1 MPFGDCCTL
10 VRVITLVFALG
21 MQGGFAQTKAAR
33 LAIDAS
39 KTTNPISAG
48 LYGQFAEVMFG
59 GVDGS
64 LWDELI
70 RNRNFEQA
78 PNEIGLSRY
87 WEREPDDR
95 NHDPSV
101 QFHWADSISYPEGRG
116 GHSMRIIINRN
127 QWNATQRRGVSQDRI
142 PIQKGVA
149 YVGYLWLKSDSFDG
163 FVTVALEKD
172 RTDGATYAATKLHPK
187 GVGWAKYPF
196 SLTSDES
203 DPLAKFS
210 ILLHGTGTVWIDQVS
225 LRPGNAVGGPRPDVF
240 QKIKELRPSFIRWP
254 GGNAA
259 QSYHWMWGV
268 GPTDQRHSWI
278 NHAWWNEIESSDFGT
293 DEYIQLCRAL
303 GAEPSITVNVEG
315 DGATARE
322 AAAWVEY
329 ANGPATSKYGAMR
342 AANGHP
348 EPYNVKY
355 WEVGNEVFGKWEI
368 GHTDVATYA
377 HNFNRYAL
385 AMKAVDPTIQLI
397 AVGSTL
403 EWNRILLQISAKQI
417 SQIALHFY
425 YGEKEMQGDPG
436 NLLAHPETLEQ
447 TYAGMRI
454 LLHQFAPDNHIQL
467 NVNEWNTSL
476 PVPKQ
481 HAMISALYAGSMLN
495 EFERNGDIIAAS
507 AVSDLINGWSG
518 GIIQASRHDLFL
530 TPTYLVN
537 KLYSDHL
544 GTTRLAST
552 VQGPSFNTS
561 LQGKDIPVLDA
572 IATRSS
578 DGREIFV
585 KAVNK
590 DSQNDLLV
598 TIDIQGV
605 AVGAQAELST
615 ITSASSNSSN
625 SFTTPTAIALQTA
638 EIPSGNRFDVELPR
652 NSVSVVSLHVAQQKD
667 QNK

>member
-1 MPFGDCCTL
+1 MPFDHFRPVPKL
-10 VRVITLVFALG
+10 IALLLALG
-21 MQGGFAQTKAAR
+21 MRGGFAQTKPAGITINAGK
-33 LAIDAS
+33 A
-39 KTTNPISAG
+39 TNPVSAE

-59 GVDGS
+59 GVEGS

-70 RNRNFEQA
+70 RNRGFEEP

-101 QFHWADSISYPEGRG
+101 QFRWADSVSYPENRR
-116 GHSMRIIINRN
+116 GHSMRITINRN
-127 QWNATQRRGVSQDRI
+127 QWNVTQRRGVSQDRI
-142 PIQKGVA
+142 PLQKGVA
-149 YVGYLWLKSDSFDG
+149 YVGYLWLKCDAFDG

-172 RTDGATYAATKLHPK
+172 RTDGETYASTDFHPK

-210 ILLHGTGTVWIDQVS
+210 ILIRGTGTVWIDQIS
-225 LRPGNAVGGPRPDVF
+225 LRPGDAAAGPRPDVF
-240 QKIKELRPSFIRWP
+240 QKIKDLRPSFIRWP

-268 GPTDQRHSWI
+268 GPKDQRHSWI

-303 GAEPSITVNVEG
+303 GTEPSITVNVEG
-315 DGATARE
+315 DGATAQE
-322 AAAWVEY
+322 AAAWVQY
-329 ANGPATSKYGAMR
+329 ANGPAASKYGAMR

-368 GHTDVATYA
+368 GHTNAATYA
-377 HNFNRYAL
+377 NNFNRYAA
-385 AMKAVDPTIQLI
+385 AMKTADPTIHLI
-397 AVGSTL
+397 AVGNDL
-403 EWNRILLQISAKQI
+403 DWNRTLLQISAKHI
-417 SQIALHFY
+417 DQIALHFY
-425 YGEKEMQGDPG
+425 YGEKEMQGDPS
-436 NLLAHPETLEQ
+436 NLLAHPETLER
-447 TYAGMRI
+447 TYAGMRT
-454 LLHQFAPDNHIQL
+454 LLHQFAPDNHISL

-495 EFERNGDIIAAS
+495 EFERNGDIIASS

-537 KLYSDHL
+537 KLYRDHL
-544 GTTRLAST
+544 GTTRLASE
-552 VQGPSFNTS
+552 VEGPVFNTS
-561 LQGKDIPVLDA
+561 LQGKDIPVLDV
-572 IATRSS
+572 IATRST
-578 DGREIFV
+578 DGTEIFI

-590 DSQNDLLV
+590 DLQNDLLL
-598 TIDIQGV
+598 TIDILGIDV
-605 AVGAQAELST
+605 NSQAELDT
-615 ITSASSNSSN
+615 ISSASSSSSN
-625 SFTTPTAIALQTA
+625 SFVTPTAVALRSANVQ
-638 EIPSGNRFDVELPR
+638 SGNRFDLEIPR
-652 NSVSVVSLHVAQQKD
+652 DSVSVLTLHVVPLK
-667 QNK
+667 